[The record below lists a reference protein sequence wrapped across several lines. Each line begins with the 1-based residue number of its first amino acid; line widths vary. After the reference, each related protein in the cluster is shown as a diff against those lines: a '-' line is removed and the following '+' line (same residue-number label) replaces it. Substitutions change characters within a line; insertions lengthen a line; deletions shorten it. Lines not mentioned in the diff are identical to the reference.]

1 MSSLLTLDHISKSF
15 PGVQALTDISLQLQE
30 GEIHALL
37 GENGAGKSTLM
48 KILSGIHAPDTGSI
62 EINGEPMRF
71 QNYHDAIRAGIGI
84 IFQEFS
90 LVPSLSAAENIFL
103 GRERCNRF
111 GWLHKRFMQDEARA
125 LFQRLGVRIDLT
137 LPVEALSVA
146 QQQFVEIAKALA
158 LDTRILILDEPTA
171 TLTPAEAEQLFMV
184 MRELKAQGVGM
195 IFISHHMEEIY
206 EICDRI
212 TILRDGCKVA
222 TCEVE
227 NTGVDALVQMM
238 VGRTV
243 EQSYPPKTA
252 QADGQ
257 EVVMEVR
264 AIQLHPGAPVN
275 RFNLHKGEI
284 LGFAGL
290 VGSGR
295 TELVMGLLGAHAFH
309 HKEVRVGGQ
318 PASLRSPADAL
329 ACGIGLL
336 PESRKTEGLIL
347 PFSIRENITLNNL
360 LKHCGRS
367 FIIDRRD
374 EGRLVDELM
383 HKVQVKAPDH
393 DCQVNSLSGGGQ
405 QKVVIARWLNHT
417 CKVLVFDEPTRGID
431 VGAKAEI
438 YRLMRALTG
447 LGVSIIVVSSDL
459 PEVVGLSD
467 RVAVFRHGQIVTTL
481 SGAAVN
487 SNEIMLYATGASHD
501 EQSH

>member
-1 MSSLLTLDHISKSF
+1 MPSLLSLEHISKRF
-15 PGVQALTDISLQLQE
+15 PGVQALTDISLQLHA

-48 KILSGIHAPDTGSI
+48 KILSGIHAPDSGSI
-62 EINGEPMRF
+62 AINGQPMRF
-71 QNYHDAIRAGIGI
+71 HTYHDAISAGIGI

-90 LVPSLSAAENIFL
+90 LIPSLSAPENIFL
-103 GRERCNRF
+103 GRERSNRF
-111 GWLHKRFMQDEARA
+111 GWLDTRFMRDASQAI
-125 LFQRLGVRIDLT
+125 FQRLGVQIDLT
-137 LPVEALSVA
+137 VPVEALSVA

-171 TLTPAEAEQLFMV
+171 TLTPAEAEQLFLV
-184 MRELKAQGVGM
+184 MRQLKAQGVGM

-206 EICDRI
+206 AICDRI
-212 TILRDGCKVA
+212 TVLRDGCKVA
-222 TCEVE
+222 TCEVDG
-227 NTGVDALVQMM
+227 TGVDELVQMM

-243 EQSYPPKTA
+243 EQSYPAKAVPDTDRA
-252 QADGQ
+252 
-257 EVVMEVR
+257 VVMAVQ
-264 AIQLHPGAPVN
+264 AIQLHPRAPVN
-275 RFNLHKGEI
+275 RFDLHKGEI

-295 TELVMGLLGAHAFH
+295 TELVMGLLGAQAFH
-309 HKEVRVGGQ
+309 YKDVRVEGR
-318 PASLRSPADAL
+318 PAALKSPADAL

-336 PESRKTEGLIL
+336 PECRKTEGLIL

-367 FIIDRRD
+367 FIIDRRG

-383 HKVQVKAPDH
+383 RSVQVKAPDH
-393 DCQVNSLSGGGQ
+393 ECQVSHLSGGSQ
-405 QKVVIARWLNHT
+405 QKVVIARWLNHA

-438 YRLMRALTG
+438 YRLMRALTTR
-447 LGVSIIVVSSDL
+447 GVSIIVVSSDL

-467 RVAVFRHGQIVTTL
+467 RVAVFRHGEIVTTL
-481 SGAAVN
+481 SGAAVT
-487 SNEIMLYATGASHD
+487 SNQIMRYATGAAHH
-501 EQSH
+501 EQRH